1 MSLQN
6 IIAQLIGLGGTY
18 MLFTLYQQ
26 KERKKLLLRKLCAD
40 VLWGIHFVMLGAWA
54 GAIPN
59 LMGIFRETV
68 FLHSDK
74 KWANSFVWP
83 VLFIVISWI
92 LAIIS
97 WKSALGLLP
106 MCASTL
112 VTISMR
118 VEKTKTTR
126 ILSVPICLAFL
137 TYDFF
142 VASYAGMINESI
154 SLVSIFIAIFRNDCG
169 RHYVSAE

>member
-1 MSLQN
+1 MFVVLSVLYYGEICLIIKKRGVDNEFTEYNCSAYRTGRN
-6 IIAQLIGLGGTY
+6 IYAVYIVSAEG
-18 MLFTLYQQ
+18 
-26 KERKKLLLRKLCAD
+26 EKKLLLRKLCAD

-97 WKSALGLLP
+97 WKSALSLLP

-118 VEKTKTTR
+118 VEK
-126 ILSVPICLAFL
+126 
-137 TYDFF
+137 
-142 VASYAGMINESI
+142 
-154 SLVSIFIAIFRNDCG
+154 
-169 RHYVSAE
+169 

>member
-1 MSLQN
+1 M
-6 IIAQLIGLGGTY
+6 
-18 MLFTLYQQ
+18 
-26 KERKKLLLRKLCAD
+26 
-40 VLWGIHFVMLGAWA
+40 MLGAWA

-97 WKSALGLLP
+97 WKSALSLLP

>member
-74 KWANSFVWP
+74 KWANSFV
-83 VLFIVISWI
+83 
-92 LAIIS
+92 
-97 WKSALGLLP
+97 
-106 MCASTL
+106 
-112 VTISMR
+112 
-118 VEKTKTTR
+118 
-126 ILSVPICLAFL
+126 
-137 TYDFF
+137 
-142 VASYAGMINESI
+142 
-154 SLVSIFIAIFRNDCG
+154 
-169 RHYVSAE
+169 